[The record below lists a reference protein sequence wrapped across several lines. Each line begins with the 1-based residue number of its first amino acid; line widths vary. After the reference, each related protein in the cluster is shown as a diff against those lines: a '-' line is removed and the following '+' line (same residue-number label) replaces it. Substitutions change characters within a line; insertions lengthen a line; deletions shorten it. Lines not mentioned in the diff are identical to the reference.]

1 MRAALI
7 VDVDGVV
14 SPVHGATAWGDDVDG
29 GMRHTPVSPLLN
41 GRLDALGDRPDVLPM
56 WLTSWG
62 SEMRSGMRF
71 PGADWPALAHQWP
84 WSGPPVYDAAAARK
98 RAGDRWADHNWWKWW
113 SLDSW
118 LDHHPDIDTV
128 VWCDDHLSRGL
139 FAFHDDYDVETGGA
153 LTRATYVRVELER
166 RGLRT
171 LIVAPATNV
180 GLTPGDVARIET
192 FLGGPDAP
200 ATPLKLPREPERPRF
215 VPARHDGESWESRR
229 CSTCDEDAWYLRYAP
244 VFIDCTACHRMFYGM
259 HDITDLVSRGQ
270 SHDRS

>member
-1 MRAALI
+1 MCSSDL
-7 VDVDGVV
+7 
-14 SPVHGATAWGDDVDG
+14 
-29 GMRHTPVSPLLN
+29 
-41 GRLDALGDRPDVLPM
+41 
-56 WLTSWG
+56 
-62 SEMRSGMRF
+62 
-71 PGADWPALAHQWP
+71 
-84 WSGPPVYDAAAARK
+84 
-98 RAGDRWADHNWWKWW
+98 
-113 SLDSW
+113 
-118 LDHHPDIDTV
+118 
-128 VWCDDHLSRGL
+128 
-139 FAFHDDYDVETGGA
+139 ETGGA